1 MRVRDEYERFT
12 AAGGHVAAITMGQ
25 PEQSRKF
32 REYYK
37 LPFVLLS
44 DPQQAAYRAYHVPRG
59 GLLAVAG
66 PSMWAAGAQSLLKRG
81 VGQIIG
87 DPYQLP
93 GSFVIDRAGKI
104 AFAHYGRTSAD
115 VPSNEELI
123 GAVEQ
128 LASTTAAAGEVDR

>member
-12 AAGGHVAAITMGQ
+12 AAGGQVAVVTMGS
-25 PEQSRKF
+25 PEQARKF

-44 DPQQAAYRAYHVPRG
+44 DPQQEAYKAFHVPRG
-59 GLLAVAG
+59 GIMSVAG
-66 PSMWAAGAQSLLKRG
+66 PAIWGAGAQSFFKHG

-93 GSFVIDRAGKI
+93 GSFVIDREGRI
-104 AFAHYGRTSAD
+104 AFAHRGKTSAD
-115 VPSNEELI
+115 VPTNDELV
-123 GAVEQ
+123 GVLQGLE
-128 LASTTAAAGEVDR
+128 

>member
-1 MRVRDEYERFT
+1 MRVRDEYDKFT
-12 AAGGHVAAITMGQ
+12 AAGGQVAAVTMGK

-32 REYYK
+32 REFYR

-59 GLLAVAG
+59 NLLSVAG

-93 GSFVIDRAGKI
+93 GSFVIDRTGKV
-104 AFAHYGRTSAD
+104 AYAHYGRTSAD
-115 VPSNEELI
+115 VPSNQELI
-123 GAVEQ
+123 GVLNR
-128 LASTTAAAGEVDR
+128 LATVAPGSNKS

>member
-12 AAGGHVAAITMGQ
+12 EAGGQVAVVTMGR
-25 PEQSRKF
+25 PEQARKF

-44 DPQQAAYRAYHVPRG
+44 DPEQTAYRAFHVPRG
-59 GLLAVAG
+59 GILSVAG
-66 PSMWAAGAQSLLKRG
+66 PGMWAAGAQSLLKHG
-81 VGQIIG
+81 LGQIVG

-104 AFAHYGRTSAD
+104 VFAHRGKSSAD
-115 VPSNEELI
+115 VPTNDELL
-123 GAVEQ
+123 AQ
-128 LASTTAAAGEVDR
+128 LQRLQ